1 MNMAGKRFAEA
12 ANRKVESG
20 YDRPDRIPETDKTPW
35 VYSQESTLEKITGR
49 KLRNTGGLCFCH

>member
-20 YDRPDRIPETDKTPW
+20 YDRPDRIPETDKVRTYCYNSMG
-35 VYSQESTLEKITGR
+35 VFSGKHTGENYR
-49 KLRNTGGLCFCH
+49 QKAS